1 MDLLESAFHDQPLVR
16 VGNYQ
21 FVLNPLTEQ
30 IPATSA
36 ELLRVAAARVL
47 GAAGLD
53 GVNKIVGEEDRG
65 AILVAAVS
73 LQSGLPFGLAR
84 WNPSGVPGQIAVD
97 FTMEYTQ
104 GKLYLNGVER
114 GDRVLV
120 VDDLISTGGTLV
132 ALIRALRIAGAE
144 IRDVICVAEKIE
156 YGGVARVRAETG
168 IQVKTLVRV
177 TVAGERSRV
186 VTHAREDADTRA
198 IESGGGSSPES

>member
-1 MDLLESAFHDQPLVR
+1 MDLLEQAFDDKPLVK
-16 VGNYQ
+16 VGAYQ
-21 FVLNPLTEQ
+21 FLLNPLTEQ

-36 ELLRVAAARVL
+36 ELLRQAAERVL
-47 GAAGLD
+47 GAAELD

-65 AILVAAVS
+65 AVLVAAVS

-97 FTMEYTQ
+97 FAMEYTQ

-120 VDDLISTGGTLV
+120 VDDLISTGGTLA
-132 ALIRALRIAGAE
+132 ALIRAIRLAGAE
-144 IRDVICVAEKIE
+144 IGDVVCVAEKIE

-168 IQVKTLVRV
+168 IEVKTLVKV
-177 TVAGERSRV
+177 SVAGERSRV
-186 VTHAREDADTRA
+186 LTPRCKDAETRR
-198 IESGGGSSPES
+198 

>member
-186 VTHAREDADTRA
+186 VTHARKDADTRG